1 MTRTLLISAV
11 IAFGLSTGCQPQ
23 RRSETNQ
30 KSDIDA
36 IKKTI
41 YDPHSSMIAAGDT
54 EGWLRN
60 FSDDVVYMPTN
71 QVTLR
76 GKEAV
81 RQWAHGMSQYD
92 LKEDISIEKI
102 TVSGDLAFSL
112 FTYSFQETPKS
123 GGNTMHYNG
132 RIIQILERQGDG
144 SWKIKYHISSS
155 ENS

>member
-1 MTRTLLISAV
+1 MKGTLLISAL
-11 IAFGLSTGCQPQ
+11 IAFGLSIGCQQQ
-23 RRSETNQ
+23 RRWETRQ
-30 KSDIDA
+30 KADIDA

-71 QVTLR
+71 QATLR
-76 GKEAV
+76 GKEAI
-81 RQWAHGMSQYD
+81 RQWAHGLNQYD

-112 FTYSFQETPKS
+112 FTYSFQATPKS
-123 GGNTMHYNG
+123 EGKAIRTNG